1 MLVDADLVELEEAAG
16 GLGDHVE
23 ELRHLRPASPPPHDL
38 LMTWRL
44 PLLVT
49 VVSVLATFNRSGV
62 TRQRRLL
69 DTRYLLSTS
78 LPVSRQGPDRS

>member
-23 ELRHLRPASPPPHDL
+23 EVRHLRPGSPPPHPHDL

-69 DTRYLLSTS
+69 DTRYLLSTAS
-78 LPVSRQGPDRS
+78 VEAVS